1 VKLSAK
7 VGWMREN
14 FAKSFLEIKVLISSN
29 ELLEILLIYQNNHE
43 ENILLIYIFK
53 TRLYTMKNRIKVER
67 DDNQIIQCHV

>member
-1 VKLSAK
+1 MRAK
-7 VGWMREN
+7 VGCVHEN

-43 ENILLIYIFK
+43 ESILLIYIFK
-53 TRLYTMKNRIKVER
+53 TRLCMMKNRIKVER